1 MGGAVD
7 NFLGARAS
15 VTRVSADEGETLA
28 EKLTVDEREIFTA
41 SAPVVRLR
49 AALPESVTLDAGDC
63 GCVRVRDAIDTYA
76 LWATARLSG
85 VSSLA
90 GALIDGAAGSVD
102 AYAAADHELS
112 AATS

>member
-1 MGGAVD
+1 M
-7 NFLGARAS
+7 
-15 VTRVSADEGETLA
+15 AD
-28 EKLTVDEREIFTA
+28 KLTVDEREIFAA

-63 GCVRVRDAIDTYA
+63 GSVRVRDAIDTYA

-90 GALIDGAAGSVD
+90 SALIDGAADSVD
-102 AYAAADHELS
+102 AYAVADHELS